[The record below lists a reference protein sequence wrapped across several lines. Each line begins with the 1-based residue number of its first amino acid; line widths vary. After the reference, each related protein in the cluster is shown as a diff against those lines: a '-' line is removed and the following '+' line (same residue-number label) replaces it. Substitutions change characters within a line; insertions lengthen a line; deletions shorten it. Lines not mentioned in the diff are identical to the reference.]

1 MWRGLSMVFSTR
13 EQQYFET
20 RFEAPGG
27 ELWNG
32 AWLVPMVTRQGEPRA
47 VMGVA
52 RDITERKLL
61 EEQLRQ
67 AQKMEAIGQLAG
79 GIAHDFNNLLT
90 TILGYSDIASRSLSP
105 HDPDPQ
111 RTSRRSSRPASGPA
125 NLTRQLLAF
134 SRKAGL
140 RAAGPRP

>member
-1 MWRGLSMVFSTR
+1 MSFPPQTADEMWRGLSMVFSTR

-27 ELWNG
+27 ELWMG
-32 AWLVPMVTRQGEPRA
+32 AWLVPMADETGRPRA

-52 RDITERKLL
+52 RDITGQKRL
-61 EEQLRQ
+61 EEQFLQ

-90 TILGYSDIASRSLSP
+90 VILGYSELLARQCRRGSDSCADVEARK
-105 HDPDPQ
+105 
-111 RTSRRSSRPASGPA
+111 SRRGR
-125 NLTRQLLAF
+125 T
-134 SRKAGL
+134 
-140 RAAGPRP
+140 RAAG